1 MNNTHIFLCD
11 IHFYCDKNTDFL
23 YLHSTRRLMSC
34 ILQSHKCNCNFFR
47 RLLFSLKLWRGK
59 TIFSFFSSF
68 FFLLSSLLPLLLSFL
83 LSHTYPFLLFWFW
96 TSHWYNRILKLVY
109 FLSTIFELRR
119 NHDTL
124 LFIWTPIYLTKAYYF
139 CF

>member
-34 ILQSHKCNCNFFR
+34 ILQSHKCNCNFLGDSSSLWNYEGV
-47 RLLFSLKLWRGK
+47 RLFFPFFPL
-59 TIFSFFSSF
+59 FSSF
-68 FFLLSSLLPLLLSFL
+68 FPPSFPCFFPSF
-83 LSHTYPFLLFWFW
+83 SHTPILFSFFGFEHLIG
-96 TSHWYNRILKLVY
+96 TYRILKLVY